1 MSGPQVAREAGS
13 AVLYLTV
20 QAAWG
25 LYCRLQPQDQPAA
38 VRPYNPA
45 RMQAE
50 RSKP

>member
-1 MSGPQVAREAGS
+1 VISVW
-13 AVLYLTV
+13 LYLIG

-25 LYCRLQPQDQPAA
+25 LLDRLLPQDQPAA

-45 RMQAE
+45 AVRAE